1 MINPSSLDLATL
13 PSLLLSERAKL
24 PETPGVCFAINS
36 LGQIQYIGRSINI
49 RNRWLSHHRKP
60 DLKIIDNIRI
70 AWIEIEEL
78 TLLGKI
84 EQELIDYFVPRLNGL
99 RNRADHRKSETDD
112 ALKAETVTRT
122 PQTFIP
128 LEYVAHLAWNKI
140 LGERLELL
148 RGEVSRRELAERL
161 KRRGI
166 ISCSHQK
173 IRQIEL
179 GEWKTVHIDFL
190 IAVCEELGH
199 SLDKLTPVLTI
210 SPRV

>member
-1 MINPSSLDLATL
+1 MITPESIDFSVL
-13 PSLLLSERAKL
+13 PSLCLTRRSEL
-24 PETPGVCFAINS
+24 PEVPAIYFAIDS
-36 LGQIQYIGRSINI
+36 LDQIQYIGRSVNI
-49 RNRWLSHHRKP
+49 RSRWLNHHRKS
-60 DLKIIDNIRI
+60 DLEIVGNIRI
-70 AWIEIEEL
+70 AWIELEEL

-99 RNRADHRKSETDD
+99 RNRADHKKDKTDAELRTET
-112 ALKAETVTRT
+112 TTTT
-122 PQTFIP
+122 PQNFIP
-128 LEYVAHLAWNKI
+128 VEYVAHLAWNKI

-179 GEWKTVHIDFL
+179 GEWKTVHIDFVV
-190 IAVCEELGH
+190 AVCEELGH

-210 SPRV
+210 SPGL